1 MKLVI
6 TGKDEKRIKDIIE
19 LLSEGLNKEKKFDF
33 ATFREDGETVL
44 VIEPS
49 RPSFVHMHLDTNK
62 PKSILNLFDGIPIKT
77 SNLISIINKNRYRWL
92 R

>member
-1 MKLVI
+1 MKMVI
-6 TGKDEKRIKDIIE
+6 TGKNEKRIKNIVE

-33 ATFREDGETVL
+33 ATFNEEGHTVF

-49 RPSFVHMHLDTNK
+49 RPSFVHIHMNTNN
-62 PKSILNLFDGIPIKT
+62 PQSILNLFNSIPIKT
-77 SNLISIINKNRYRWL
+77 AYLISIINKNRYRWL